1 MSPLPRHPA
10 SPRTSWRSR
19 TALLFLITALTAGCA
34 APAVSGSGNTDVA
47 TGGARFSTA
56 DAATAALGADVA
68 PGVFPRTITHSAGQT
83 RLEAKPTR
91 VVVLDTGELDDVL
104 ALGITP
110 VGVASPDG
118 KVSPYLEPRIPG
130 VTRLG
135 PLDPLNLEGVAALQP
150 DLILG
155 SALRVEQL
163 YPQLTAIAPT
173 VLSIRPGFPWK
184 ENLRLVGAAL
194 GEEDKAVELL
204 NAYQT
209 KADAVRERL
218 AGAPPTISLVRFM
231 PGRLRL
237 YGNLSFIGVILQ
249 DVGLPRP
256 PTQDF
261 DELATEISEER
272 IDQAAG
278 DRIFYSSYGDPQTT
292 GQDAVVNGALWAR
305 IPAVAAGHAQQVD
318 DTVWFLGLGPLGAD
332 LVLDDLTRLLG

>member
-1 MSPLPRHPA
+1 MS
-10 SPRTSWRSR
+10 RSTLR
-19 TALLFLITALTAGCA
+19 RALLPALASLLVTGLLAGCGGTP
-34 APAVSGSGNTDVA
+34 APSGSGDTAVA

-56 DAATAALGADVA
+56 DAATAALGADVG
-68 PGVFPRTITHSAGQT
+68 PGVFPRTITHAHGTT

-104 ALGITP
+104 ALGVVP

-135 PLDPLNLEGVAALQP
+135 PLDPLNLEAVAALKP

-155 SALRVEQL
+155 SALRVDQL
-163 YPQLTAIAPT
+163 YDRLSAIAPT

-184 ENLRLVGAAL
+184 ENLRLVGATL
-194 GEEDKAVELL
+194 GEELKAIDLL
-204 NAYQT
+204 NAYQA
-209 KADAVRERL
+209 KADAVRTEL

-237 YGNLSFIGVILQ
+237 YGNLSFIGVILK

-256 PTQDF
+256 PGQDF
-261 DELATEISEER
+261 AELATEISEER

-278 DRIFYSSYGDPQTT
+278 DRIFYSSYGDPVAT
-292 GQDAVVNGALWAR
+292 GQNTVVNGELWAR
-305 IPAVAAGHAQQVD
+305 IPAVAAGNAQQVD

-332 LVLDDLTRLLG
+332 LVLDDLSRLLAPRR